1 MNYFGYLIMILLLLF
16 LGSNATKAQPVKIKI
31 TDNLEL
37 LKISE
42 NSYIHISYFDLE
54 NSSHFPANGFIYI
67 NNGKAFI
74 LDTPWTDKESQALI
88 NWLTDSLQA
97 RIEGVIVNHW
107 HVDCMGGLN
116 EFHKA
121 GINSYSHKLT
131 REIAKSKNLPIP
143 KFEFQDSL
151 VLNLDDKKIICK
163 YLGAG
168 HTIDNIVVWVP
179 AEKILFGGC
188 MLKAVGWNSLGFT
201 GDADLNEWP
210 KTLRKLL
217 VEFPESKIVIPGHGD
232 YGDLGL
238 VQHTLRL
245 FERNK

>member
-1 MNYFGYLIMILLLLF
+1 
-16 LGSNATKAQPVKIKI
+16 
-31 TDNLEL
+31 
-37 LKISE
+37 
-42 NSYIHISYFDLE
+42 
-54 NSSHFPANGFIYI
+54 
-67 NNGKAFI
+67 
-74 LDTPWTDKESQALI
+74 
-88 NWLTDSLQA
+88 
-97 RIEGVIVNHW
+97 
-107 HVDCMGGLN
+107 MGGLN

-131 REIAKSKNLPIP
+131 REIAKSKNLPVP
-143 KFEFQDSL
+143 KFEFQNSL